1 MTRLWRPFES
11 ESMKRTK
18 PTSTNCGTLDRLEEL
33 NRGTIVNE
41 VELLN
46 TLNQYLRSTT

>member
-11 ESMKRTK
+11 DSMKKTK
-18 PTSTNCGTLDRLEEL
+18 STSTNRGTFDRLEEL
-33 NRGTIVNE
+33 KGRTTINE

-46 TLNQYLRSTT
+46 AINQYLRSIT